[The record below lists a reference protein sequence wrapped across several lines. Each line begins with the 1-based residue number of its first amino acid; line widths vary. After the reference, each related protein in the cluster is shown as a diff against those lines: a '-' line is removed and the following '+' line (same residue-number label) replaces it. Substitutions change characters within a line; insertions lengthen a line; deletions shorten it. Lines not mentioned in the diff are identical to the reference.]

1 MFDSIKAFGEVFKG
15 TFLVFPDKDHPS
27 RDAEVVFYLGE
38 HEDGISKGKAEELLG
53 PAVWTGRISGDKTIS
68 TKGILGDVTRWNQL
82 SGAMNVSIAD
92 YVMGK
97 SIEAFGPFGIK
108 EADDDFNAIARTC
121 IQGMVSFYG
130 APLMGFVNIH
140 KDGDREAVTGGDKSP
155 FFAVPEKRCN
165 FCADFILPPETE
177 GNSREYREL
186 ADLLRYWNATA
197 EQKAALLK
205 TDLSWYAK
213 DLEEGDAVPLVE
225 DILNRIGAVGGRN
238 LLWV

>member
-140 KDGDREAVTGGDKSP
+140 NDGDREAVTGGDKSP
-155 FFAVPEKRCN
+155 FFAVPETAATSVPTSSCPQR
-165 FCADFILPPETE
+165 L
-177 GNSREYREL
+177 RE
-186 ADLLRYWNATA
+186 TA
-197 EQKAALLK
+197 ES
-205 TDLSWYAK
+205 TGSWPTSFATGMRLRSK
-213 DLEEGDAVPLVE
+213 RLHC
-225 DILNRIGAVGGRN
+225 
-238 LLWV
+238 

>member
-140 KDGDREAVTGGDKSP
+140 NDGDREAVTGG
-155 FFAVPEKRCN
+155 
-165 FCADFILPPETE
+165 
-177 GNSREYREL
+177 G
-186 ADLLRYWNATA
+186 
-197 EQKAALLK
+197 
-205 TDLSWYAK
+205 
-213 DLEEGDAVPLVE
+213 
-225 DILNRIGAVGGRN
+225 
-238 LLWV
+238 